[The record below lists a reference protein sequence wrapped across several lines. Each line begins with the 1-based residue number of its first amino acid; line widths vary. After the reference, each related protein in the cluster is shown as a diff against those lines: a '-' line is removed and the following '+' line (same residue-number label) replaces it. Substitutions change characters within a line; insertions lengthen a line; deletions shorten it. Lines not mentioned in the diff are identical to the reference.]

1 MQSILDRLDAQEQML
16 HALRGHIA
24 GLDHALRLLLAG
36 CPDIHIIRAAW
47 EEIAIEMLA
56 RADPAEPAL
65 YRHAL
70 DQCMARIADQLNV
83 ATLQRTT
90 GTDA

>member
-1 MQSILDRLDAQEQML
+1 ML
-16 HALRGHIA
+16 HALRGHIT

-47 EEIAIEMLA
+47 EDIAIDIGT
-56 RADPAEPAL
+56 RTDPADPAI

-70 DQCMARIADQLNV
+70 DQCMARVADQLNV
-83 ATLQRTT
+83 AAVQRAIHA
-90 GTDA
+90 GA

>member
-1 MQSILDRLDAQEQML
+1 ML
-16 HALRGHIA
+16 HALRGHIT

-47 EEIAIEMLA
+47 EDIAIDMLA
-56 RADPAEPAL
+56 RTDPSEPAL

-83 ATLQRTT
+83 ATIQRATH
-90 GTDA
+90 ANA